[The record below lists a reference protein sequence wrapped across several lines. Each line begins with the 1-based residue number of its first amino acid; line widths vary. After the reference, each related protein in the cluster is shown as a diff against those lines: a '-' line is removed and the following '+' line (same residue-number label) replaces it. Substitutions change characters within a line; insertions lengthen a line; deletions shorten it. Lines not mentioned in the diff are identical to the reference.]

1 MLQTIRDK
9 AQGWFAW
16 VLVIFITVPFALWGI
31 QSYLGYRATP
41 VKATVNG
48 SEITEQEFEQSYRQF
63 RTTLQIRMGKAYRP
77 DLIDDAAL
85 RKDLL
90 ASLVRDELLR
100 QAANRIGIRVSN
112 QMVRGVIAEIPAFQ
126 VNGSFDQAAYTRAL
140 GLQRLSPEEFEAQMR
155 RAIISEQMN
164 DGIIGTAMVTPS
176 ELVENARLRWQT
188 RDFDYLLFPAAGYLD
203 KVQLDQGAV
212 ESYYQEHSQ
221 EFQQPEQVKVAYLDL
236 NAAEIAATLKVDEQ
250 MLRDYYEQHPEEYLS
265 PEQRRA
271 SHILISVPEG
281 ADEATVTEAHSKSE
295 AVLQRIRNGES
306 FAAVA
311 KEVSGDPGSS
321 AQGGDVGFFE
331 RGIMDQAFEDAAFK
345 LAVGEISEPVRTQ
358 FGFHIIR
365 LDEIR
370 PRAGKPF
377 EEIRE
382 QVRKAYLQNE
392 VARLFYDYAD
402 QMANLTF
409 ENRDSLE
416 PAAKALGLKV
426 QVSDWIDRSG
436 GEGIFSSA
444 KIQNAAFS
452 DEVLLQGDNSI
463 PIEVEDERVVVL
475 RVMEHREASIQ
486 PLETVQDEIKTVL
499 RKQAAAAAAEQQGKE
514 LIIVL
519 KGGGGSLAQ
528 LATHEDKEVH
538 HRSGVARD
546 DKEVPT
552 EILLALFQ
560 LPHPAGDTP
569 IFGGAVLDNGDYAVI
584 ALRGV
589 TDGNLD
595 DLGESEKEELEKGL
609 GQLMGKSD
617 YEHFVSNLQNT
628 AEIVYPEAKGE

>member
-48 SEITEQEFEQSYRQF
+48 QDISEKQFEEDYRQF
-63 RTTLQIRMGKAYRP
+63 RTTLQMRLGKAYRP
-77 DLIDDAAL
+77 DLIDEAAL
-85 RKDLL
+85 RKELL
-90 ASLVRDELLR
+90 NTLVRDELLR

-126 VNGSFDQAAYTRAL
+126 VNGSFDQATYARSL
-140 GLQRLSPEEFEAQMR
+140 GLQRISPEEFEAQMR

-164 DGIIGTAMVTPS
+164 DGIIGTALITPS
-176 ELVENARLRWQT
+176 ELAENARLRWQT
-188 RDFDYLLFPAAGYLD
+188 RDFDYLRLPAAGYLD

-212 ESYYQEHSQ
+212 ETYYQGHQ
-221 EFQQPEQVKVAYLDL
+221 QDFQQPEQVKVAYLDL

-250 MLRDYYEQHPEEYLS
+250 TLRDYYTQHADDYLS

-281 ADEATVTEAHSKSE
+281 ADEATVAAARAKSE
-295 AVLQRIRNGES
+295 AVLQRIRDGES

-311 KEVSGDPGSS
+311 KEVSEDPASRD
-321 AQGGDVGFFE
+321 QGGDLGFFE
-331 RGIMDQAFEDAAFK
+331 RGILDQAFDDAVFK
-345 LAVGEISEPVRTQ
+345 MSVGEVSEPVRTQ
-358 FGFHIIR
+358 FGFHVIR

-370 PRAGKPF
+370 PRVGKPF
-377 EEIRE
+377 DEIRE
-382 QVRKAYLQNE
+382 QVRKAYLQEE

-402 QMANLTF
+402 QMANLAF

-426 QVSDWIDRSG
+426 QVSDWIDRNG

-444 KIQNAAFS
+444 KVLNAVFS

-463 PIEVEDERVVVL
+463 PVEVEDEHVVVL
-475 RVMEHREASIQ
+475 RVLEHQEASIQ
-486 PLETVQDEIKTVL
+486 PLEAVQDEIKTVL
-499 RKQAAAAAAEQQGKE
+499 RKQAAASLAEQRGKE
-514 LIIVL
+514 LVTAL
-519 KGGGGSLAQ
+519 QGGETLTQVAGAEG
-528 LATHEDKEVH
+528 KEVH
-538 HRSGVARD
+538 RNNAVARD
-546 DKEVPT
+546 DKTLPT
-552 EILLALFQ
+552 EILLSLFQ
-560 LPHPAGDTP
+560 LPRPAGDTP
-569 IFGGAVLDNGDYAVI
+569 VFGGAVMDNGDYTVI
-584 ALRGV
+584 ALHGV

-595 DLGESEKEELEKGL
+595 DLKKSERESLEKGL
-609 GQLMGKSD
+609 AQLMGKSD
-617 YEHFVSNLQNT
+617 YDHFVNNLQNT
-628 AEIVYPEAKGE
+628 AEIVYPKTKEE